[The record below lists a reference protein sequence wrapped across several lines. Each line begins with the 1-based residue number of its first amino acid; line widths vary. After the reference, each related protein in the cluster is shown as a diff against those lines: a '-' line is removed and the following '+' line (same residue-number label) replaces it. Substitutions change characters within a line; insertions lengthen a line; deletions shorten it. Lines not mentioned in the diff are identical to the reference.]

1 MNGME
6 NRLILIVEDSP
17 EDFEAMMRA
26 FKKAGLRNPTT
37 RCEDGDEA
45 LDYLYQRGAYANSEA
60 ARRPALILLDLNLPG
75 TDGRQVLETIKSDP
89 GLRSIP
95 VVVLTTSRDPLDI
108 EKCYSFGANSYIQKP
123 VNLAGFVTAL
133 ERLSDYWFEI
143 VILPREMESN

>member
-1 MNGME
+1 MSNLE
-6 NRLILIVEDSP
+6 TRLILAVEDSP

-26 FKKAGLRNPTT
+26 FKKAGLRNPTA

-45 LDYLYQRGAYANSEA
+45 LDYLYQRGAYAALES

-89 GLRSIP
+89 DLCAIP
-95 VVVLTTSRDPLDI
+95 VVVLTTSRDPMDI
-108 EKCYSFGANSYIQKP
+108 EKCYACGANSFIQKP
-123 VNLAGFVTAL
+123 VDLAGFVTAL

-143 VILPREMESN
+143 VILPRSEGSA